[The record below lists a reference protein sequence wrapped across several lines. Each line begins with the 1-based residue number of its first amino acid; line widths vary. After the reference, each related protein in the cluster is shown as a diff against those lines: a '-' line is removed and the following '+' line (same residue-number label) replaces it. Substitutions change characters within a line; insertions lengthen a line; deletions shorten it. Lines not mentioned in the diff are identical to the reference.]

1 MKYEIMFIGGSFP
14 MPEGAGSV
22 NYVFR
27 LLSGIDDKSYLVYT
41 ANESS
46 LENSIF
52 DHNFNH
58 TVKRSKYIDHVI
70 GKKRPRLFRLIRNII
85 AIFLTT
91 LNIVKYKPKLVFY
104 TELSPLCISYHIA
117 KLFCDFKL
125 GLFTYSEEIQ
135 ISRNKP
141 IYGKMLKKWFQKA
154 DSIITV
160 CDYTRNMIND
170 FIWVD
175 DKITKI
181 VPSVPYMGTDRN
193 SNSEEKRGLQLLTV
207 ARLEERKGHIDVIK
221 ALCRLKNKFDFT
233 YVIVGSG
240 PFEKEI
246 KQCVIENN
254 AESFVKLLGRL
265 SNEDLITEYKNSD
278 IFVMPHKELNNGDTE
293 GCPTVFLEAGLF
305 SLPVVGGEA
314 GGVSDAIKD
323 GVTGYICHKGT
334 DELFEYL
341 KKLLSNPNL
350 RKEMGNNGCNYAS
363 NFTVQNQSLLFR
375 KCVEG
380 LLV

>member
-1 MKYEIMFIGGSFP
+1 MKYDILFVGGSFP

-27 LLSGIDDKSYLVYT
+27 LLSGIDDKSYIVYT
-41 ANESS
+41 ANELSA
-46 LENSIF
+46 ENSIF
-52 DHNFNH
+52 DKNFSH
-58 TVKRSKYIDHVI
+58 AVKRSRYIDHVI
-70 GKKRPRLFRLIRNII
+70 GKKRPRFYRLIRNVIS
-85 AIFLTT
+85 IFLTT

-141 IYGKMLKKWFQKA
+141 IYGNLLKKWFQKA
-154 DSIITV
+154 DLIITV
-160 CDYTRNMIND
+160 CDYTRDMIND
-170 FIWVD
+170 LIWVD

-181 VPSVPYMGTDRN
+181 VPSVPCMVTNEDN
-193 SNSEEKRGLQLLTV
+193 NSERKSGLQLLTV

-221 ALCRLKNKFDFT
+221 ALCRLKDEFDFT

-240 PFEKEI
+240 PFEKDI
-246 KQCVIENN
+246 KQCINDNN
-254 AESFVKLLGRL
+254 AESFVKLRGRL
-265 SNEDLITEYKNSD
+265 SNEDLIMEYKNSD
-278 IFVMPHKELNNGDTE
+278 IFVMPHKELRNGDTE

-305 SLPVVGGEA
+305 SIPVIGGEA

-323 GVTGYICHKGT
+323 GETGYICHKGT
-334 DELFEYL
+334 DELFGYL
-341 KKLLSNPNL
+341 KKLLSDKYL
-350 RKEMGNNGCNYAS
+350 REEMGRNGFKYAS
-363 NFTVQNQSLLFR
+363 QFTIQNQSNIFR
-375 KCVEG
+375 KCIED
-380 LLV
+380 LF